1 MKELIKRNHK
11 NIIYRVLFLL
21 FCVSALRFTGCSMAA
36 ESEPA
41 TDMENNTEEYIING
55 AEQID
60 SISVIDN
67 TDIYSQDEPDSIAY
81 FYVTVRY
88 GSEGKN
94 TNHTFNEV
102 NNAIRFAD
110 GAHVNTEI
118 YADALVQ
125 AGDENGPQPGML
137 GYGETESN
145 ARIRIR
151 GNSSSLLPVKSYKL
165 ELDDNAGL
173 WRGQSNIAL
182 NKHGFD
188 VTRFRNKLYFDI
200 LKEID
205 VIPSVRTQFVILYI
219 KDETSGETEFT
230 NYGLFTQAEVPT
242 KKYLKNHGMDYSGYL
257 YKAISFNFEPNEAIK
272 NFDDPEFSLE
282 AMENVISCRGREDNQ
297 KLLDL
302 IQVINDTSVDIN
314 YIIDTYFDR
323 ENYEYW
329 LAYNI
334 LMGNLDTT
342 MQNFY
347 LYSPLNGNKWYFIP
361 WDGDASLF
369 HRQWELTGEDE
380 HYAEWQSG
388 ISNYWGIILHQRFLK
403 YGTNREE
410 LAAKVDELYSWLN
423 KDYIRNMAD
432 AYNNTIEEYVT
443 QMPDLLYLGYTVEER
458 DYIVETLG
466 DEIEDNYEKFQ
477 KSLTALMPFWMYE
490 PDADNDK
497 IYFSWEDAYDFNAA
511 KVTYDLTVSRYQDM
525 SEPVLFV
532 KNIDGLSY
540 EADKSSFE
548 EGVYYWRVVAKTG
561 DGRTTGAMNAVTEG
575 EEYYCGIM
583 EYYIDAE

>member
-1 MKELIKRNHK
+1 MKKIKNHK
-11 NIIYRVLFLL
+11 KLRNRLTALFFMVIL
-21 FCVSALRFTGCSMAA
+21 CICFTGCAA
-36 ESEPA
+36 EESR
-41 TDMENNTEEYIING
+41 TDTETEENTETVLNG
-55 AEQID
+55 AGQID
-60 SISVIDN
+60 SVSVIDDN
-67 TDIYSQDEPDSIAY
+67 NIYSQDDPDSIVY

-88 GSEGKN
+88 GSEADN

-102 NNAIRFAD
+102 NNAVRFAD
-110 GAHVNTEI
+110 GAHVNTEV
-118 YADALVQ
+118 YAEALVQ
-125 AGDENGPQPGML
+125 AGDETGPQPGML
-137 GYGETESN
+137 GYGETQSN
-145 ARIRIR
+145 AKIRIR
-151 GNSSSLLPVKSYKL
+151 GNSSSLLPIKSYKL

-205 VIPSVRTQFVILYI
+205 AIPSVRTQFVILYI
-219 KDETSGETEFT
+219 KDETAGETEFT
-230 NYGLFTQAEVPT
+230 SYGLYTQAEVPT

-272 NFDDPEFSLE
+272 NFDDPDFSLE

-302 IQVINDTSVDIN
+302 IDIINDTSVDIN

-380 HYAEWQSG
+380 NYAEWQSG

-410 LAAKVDELYSWLN
+410 LAAKVEELHSWLN
-423 KDYIRNMAD
+423 RDYIREKAEE
-432 AYNNTIEEYVT
+432 YNETIEQYVT
-443 QMPDLLYLGYTVEER
+443 QMPDLLQLGYTVEER

-466 DEIEDNYEKFQ
+466 EEIEDNYEKF
-477 KSLTALMPFWMYE
+477 KASLTALMPFWMYE
-490 PDADNDK
+490 PDEDDDK
-497 IYFSWEDAYDFNAA
+497 IYFSWGDAYDFDAG
-511 KVTYDLTVSRYQDM
+511 KVTYDLTVSRYRDM
-525 SEPVLFV
+525 SEPVLTV
-532 KNIDGLSY
+532 TDIDGLSY
-540 EADKSSFE
+540 EAEKSNFTD
-548 EGVYYWRVVAKTG
+548 GYYYWKVVAKST
-561 DGRTTGAMNAVTEG
+561 DGRTAEAMNAVTAG
-575 EEYYCGIM
+575 EEYYSGIM
-583 EYYIDAE
+583 EYYVDRE

>member
-1 MKELIKRNHK
+1 MNDLIAKNHK
-11 NIIYRVLFLL
+11 NFICRVLMLAFMVPASFLY
-21 FCVSALRFTGCSMAA
+21 TGCSAVPD
-36 ESEPA
+36 EEPA
-41 TDMENNTEEYIING
+41 KTAENGTETVING
-55 AEQID
+55 VEQID
-60 SISVIDN
+60 GISVIDN
-67 TDIYSQDEPDSIAY
+67 PDIYSQDNPDSIAY

-88 GSEGKN
+88 GSEGKG

-110 GAHVNTEI
+110 GVHVNTEI

-125 AGDENGPQPGML
+125 AGDENGPQAGML
-137 GYGETESN
+137 GYGETGSN

-165 ELDDNAGL
+165 ELDDDAGL

-205 VIPSVRTQFVILYI
+205 AIPSVRTQFVILYI
-219 KDETSGETEFT
+219 KDETAGETEFT

-257 YKAISFNFEPNEAIK
+257 YKAISFNFEPDEAVK
-272 NFDDPEFSLE
+272 NFDDPDFSLE
-282 AMENVISCRGREDNQ
+282 AMESVISCRGREDNR

-302 IQVINDTSVDIN
+302 IEIINDTSVDIN
-314 YIIDTYFDR
+314 YVIDTYFDR

-380 HYAEWQSG
+380 HYADWQRG

-410 LAAKVDELYSWLN
+410 LAARVEELHSWLN
-423 KDYIRNMAD
+423 KDYIRAMAD
-432 AYNNTIEEYVT
+432 EYNSTIEEYVT
-443 QMPDLLYLGYTVEER
+443 QMPDLLYLGYTIEER
-458 DYIVETLG
+458 DYVVETLG
-466 DEIEDNYEKFQ
+466 DEIEDNYEKF
-477 KSLTALMPFWMYE
+477 KASLTALMPFWMYE
-490 PDADNDK
+490 PDADGDK
-497 IYFSWEDAYDFNAA
+497 IYFSWGDAYDFNAG

-525 SEPVLFV
+525 SEPVLSV

-540 EADKSSFE
+540 EADKGNFA
-548 EGVYYWRVVAKTG
+548 EGVYYWKVVAKSA
-561 DGRTTGAMNAVTEG
+561 DGRTTEAMNAVTTG
-575 EEYYCGIM
+575 EDYYCGIM